1 MPLLD
6 APFYFLRHGES
17 EANAA
22 GLIAGSTDT
31 PLTALGRD
39 QAERAAAVLAPCSIA
54 SIFSS
59 PLRRA
64 ADTAETVGRHCGLP
78 LGYLDELRERHWGV
92 LESQPLEEIRDRS
105 ATALRGES
113 LVAFEERT
121 WTALCRIDAPPPVLV
136 VAHSGTMRVLR
147 NKLGIG
153 DVKDWVGNALPIRFL
168 PPRPG
173 QPWRFE
179 ELGG

>member
-1 MPLLD
+1 MRLLD

-17 EANAA
+17 EANVA

-31 PLTALGRD
+31 PLTPKGRH
-39 QAERAAAVLAPCSIA
+39 QAEQAATILAPHAVSM
-54 SIFSS
+54 IFAS

-64 ADTAETVGRHCGLP
+64 AHTAAAIARHCGVP
-78 LGYLDELRERHWGV
+78 VVYLDGLRERQWGV
-92 LESQPLEEIRDRS
+92 LELMPLTEIRDR
-105 ATALRGES
+105 AVTAPEGES
-113 LVAFEERT
+113 LAAFEERT
-121 WTALCRIDAPPPVLV
+121 WNSLCRIGAPGPVLI

-153 DVKDWVGNALPIRFL
+153 DVKDWVGNAMPIRFL
-168 PPRPG
+168 PPEPG
-173 QPWRFE
+173 ETWRFE